1 MLFIPNQT
9 TYLRKLRPRSLR
21 ARMEWERKQV
31 VVTMTVGFAE
41 ERVNHSRKLPSVPPL
56 SEQ

>member
-9 TYLRKLRPRSLR
+9 PELRPRSLR